1 MIALILETIDK
12 FSQYKSKRQ
21 FASYAGEEAANKWD
35 DISSYLYLLL
45 GNSLF
50 ILKKKC
56 NPFPHKKNNEKNKT
70 NQGSCFGK
78 VAISNFGLDDH
89 GSF

>member
-21 FASYAGEEAANKWD
+21 FAYYAGEEAANKWD

-45 GNSLF
+45 GMTELYITAKFQNVGD
-50 ILKKKC
+50 KKLHSFL
-56 NPFPHKKNNEKNKT
+56 PW
-70 NQGSCFGK
+70 
-78 VAISNFGLDDH
+78 DH
-89 GSF
+89 IRT

>member
-45 GNSLF
+45 GNTTLFSLEE
-50 ILKKKC
+50 I
-56 NPFPHKKNNEKNKT
+56 
-70 NQGSCFGK
+70 
-78 VAISNFGLDDH
+78 
-89 GSF
+89 

>member
-21 FASYAGEEAANKWD
+21 FAYYAGEEAANKWD

-45 GNSLF
+45 GRFHQITLLFFVWRAVFDSLF
-50 ILKKKC
+50 
-56 NPFPHKKNNEKNKT
+56 NR
-70 NQGSCFGK
+70 
-78 VAISNFGLDDH
+78 
-89 GSF
+89 